1 MDVYIPLSHNLA
13 RAKDPSEL
21 IEALHARSV
30 KRVLC
35 VCVKVKRQSLV
46 KRGRIDIVQCLRDLP
61 PTKNHL
67 SSFNVDV
74 MRATV
79 RPHLHVS
86 PFHGPCLF
94 YCSKPARLLRYTV
107 SSVNVR

>member
-13 RAKDPSEL
+13 RAKDP
-21 IEALHARSV
+21 I
-30 KRVLC
+30 
-35 VCVKVKRQSLV
+35 KRQSLV

-74 MRATV
+74 MRATQTSTAFAIYGFFSELGGSGSRV
-79 RPHLHVS
+79 ENFPVYAFTRTFVLTAIGS
-86 PFHGPCLF
+86 G
-94 YCSKPARLLRYTV
+94 
-107 SSVNVR
+107 